1 MNKLHLKNLPLFH
14 SYFLVYCLCVYA
26 CVSVFMHN
34 SVCVFVSHILYILC
48 LRLYQSIHI
57 AMFMSVFARIHKNK
71 GYGELGQ

>member
-34 SVCVFVSHILYILC
+34 SVCVFVSHILKLC
-48 LRLYQSIHI
+48 QSIHI